1 MTRHRRARLIW
12 FADLEALSEDLGV
25 LEVLRDEAGLTTVA
39 PESHISHTSG
49 FRASDSIAAASPLRG
64 WRERPGL
71 ADHRSGF
78 GVAEPAMAVL
88 PGVVGGVDDTPL
100 MRVLERCAALG
111 LEVWGH
117 AGVWCYGAEVFPEL
131 AAVDVF
137 GRPMLPAS
145 LPWGTMFCPTEPG
158 LASWMAAS
166 LAEAAARYELDGWFL
181 DHARH
186 PSPGFAPSLLACG
199 CDRCGAAAMDHGV
212 DLDTC
217 RRDLLALAAA
227 LRRQD
232 PSALGAL
239 AGMGPAGLAGYLA
252 RYPGVLAWL
261 DVRAA
266 ILADRFAE
274 LGDAIAGASR
284 RPVEFG
290 SDVFPPSVAL
300 LGGHDYTRWTR
311 SATYLTG
318 GFGPK
323 IGWGSVGRV
332 AAASLGEALA
342 GLVPGLTADGARV
355 AVAMLLGAEAD
366 PDPSLDERSTRREL
380 ARMAAV
386 RPDVPV
392 YPPIPGPPAPEVL
405 ERLCDT
411 IVETGLDGAMVA
423 GLEASTVRQRQVLR
437 ERLMGR
443 LS

>member
-1 MTRHRRARLIW
+1 MTRPRRARLIW
-12 FADLEALSEDLGV
+12 FADLEALIADLDV
-25 LEVLRDEAGLTTVA
+25 LEALRDEAGLTTVA

-49 FRASDSIAAASPLRG
+49 FRASDGIASSSPLRD

-71 ADHRSGF
+71 ADHRTGF
-78 GVAEPAMAVL
+78 GVPEPAMAVL
-88 PGVVGGVDDTPL
+88 PGVVGGVDDSPL
-100 MRVLERCAALG
+100 LRVLDRCAALG

-131 AAVDVF
+131 AAVDLF
-137 GRPMLPAS
+137 GRPMLPGS
-145 LPWGTMFCPTEPG
+145 LPWGTMFCPTEPV
-158 LASWMAAS
+158 LAAWVAAS
-166 LAEAAARYELDGWFL
+166 LAEAAARYDLDGWFL

-186 PSPGFAPSLLACG
+186 PSPAFGPSLLACG
-199 CDRCGAAAMDHGV
+199 CDRCGAAAAAHGV
-212 DLDTC
+212 DLDSC
-217 RRDLLALAAA
+217 RRDLLGLAAA
-227 LRRQD
+227 LRRMD
-232 PSALGAL
+232 ARAIASLGAL
-239 AGMGPAGLAGYLA
+239 GPAGLAGYLA
-252 RYPGVLAWL
+252 RYPGVMAWL

-300 LGGHDYTRWTR
+300 LGGHDYARWTR

-318 GFGPK
+318 SFGPK

-332 AAASLGEALA
+332 ASGSLGEALA
-342 GLVPGLTADGARV
+342 VLAPGLTADAARL
-355 AVAMLLGAEAD
+355 AVAGLLGAEPDA
-366 PDPSLDERSTRREL
+366 DPSLDERSTRREL

-392 YPPIPGPPAPEVL
+392 YPPIPGPPGPDVL
-405 ERLCDT
+405 ERLCDA
-411 IVETGLDGAMVA
+411 IVDAGLDGAMVA
-423 GLEASTVRQRQVLR
+423 GLEASTARQRQVLR